1 MIQKRI
7 AGSRAHDSASKSA
20 KGNHRNNNYESL
32 TYGIAKS
39 TLGNVLVATGDK
51 GVVAV
56 LIGESPTV
64 VIDDLRTRFP
74 KAHLVRDDQMHA
86 TETSQL
92 INYIESADEDVN
104 FDLDL
109 RGTEFQRK
117 VWRAVRKIKIG
128 ETTTYTDL
136 ARSIGSP
143 KAIRAV
149 ANACSVNPFAF
160 AVPCH
165 RVLHKERALSFSP
178 NRGNDRQRPMV
189 DREAKVIKQ

>member
-1 MIQKRI
+1 MQKRR
-7 AGSRAHDSASKSA
+7 AVSSAQEPTSKQTQGS
-20 KGNHRNNNYESL
+20 HRNNDYESL

-39 TLGNVLVATGDK
+39 SLGHVLVATGDK

-56 LIGESPTV
+56 LIGGSPTV

-92 INYIESADEDVN
+92 INYIESAEEDVS

-136 ARSIGSP
+136 ARSIGAP

-149 ANACSVNPFAF
+149 ANACSINPFAF

-165 RVLHKERALSFSP
+165 RVLHKERALSFSAD
-178 NRGNDRQRPMV
+178 RGNDRQRPMV
-189 DREAKVIKQ
+189 DREAKVTKQ

>member
-1 MIQKRI
+1 MQKRR
-7 AGSRAHDSASKSA
+7 AVSSAQEPTSKQTQGS
-20 KGNHRNNNYESL
+20 HRNNDYESL
-32 TYGIAKS
+32 TFGIAKS
-39 TLGNVLVATGDK
+39 SLGHVLIATSDK

-56 LIGESPTV
+56 LIGGSPTV

-92 INYIESADEDVN
+92 INYIESAEEDVS

-117 VWRAVRKIKIG
+117 VWQAVRKIKIG
-128 ETTTYTDL
+128 ETTTYTDV
-136 ARSIGSP
+136 ARSIGAP

-149 ANACSVNPFAF
+149 ANACSINPFAF

-189 DREAKVIKQ
+189 DREAKVTKQ

>member
-1 MIQKRI
+1 MQKRR
-7 AGSRAHDSASKSA
+7 AVSSAQEPTSKQTQGS
-20 KGNHRNNNYESL
+20 HRNNDYESL
-32 TYGIAKS
+32 TFGIAKS
-39 TLGNVLVATGDK
+39 SLGHVLVATGDK

-56 LIGESPTV
+56 LIGGSPTV

-74 KAHLVRDDQMHA
+74 RAHLVRDDQMHA

-92 INYIESADEDVN
+92 INYIESAEEDVS
-104 FDLDL
+104 FHLDL

-117 VWRAVRKIKIG
+117 VWQAVRKIEIG

-136 ARSIGSP
+136 ARSIGAP

-149 ANACSVNPFAF
+149 ANACSINPFAF

-189 DREAKVIKQ
+189 DREAKVTKQ

>member
-1 MIQKRI
+1 MQKRR
-7 AGSRAHDSASKSA
+7 AASSAQEPTRKQTEGS
-20 KGNHRNNNYESL
+20 HRNNDYESL

-39 TLGNVLVATGDK
+39 SLGHVLVATGDK

-56 LIGESPTV
+56 LIGGSPTV

-92 INYIESADEDVN
+92 INYIESAEDDVN

-136 ARSIGSP
+136 ARSIGAP

-149 ANACSVNPFAF
+149 ANACSINPFAF

-189 DREAKVIKQ
+189 DREAKVTKQ

>member
-1 MIQKRI
+1 MQKRI
-7 AGSRAHDSASKSA
+7 AVSSAQEPTSKQTQGS
-20 KGNHRNNNYESL
+20 HRNNDYESL
-32 TYGIAKS
+32 TFGIAKS
-39 TLGNVLVATGDK
+39 SLGHVLVATGDK

-56 LIGESPTV
+56 LIGGSPTV

-92 INYIESADEDVN
+92 INYIESAEEDVS

-136 ARSIGSP
+136 ARSIGAP

-149 ANACSVNPFAF
+149 ANACSINPFAF

-189 DREAKVIKQ
+189 DREAKVTKQ

>member
-1 MIQKRI
+1 MQKRR
-7 AGSRAHDSASKSA
+7 AASSAQNPTSKQTQGS
-20 KGNHRNNNYESL
+20 HRNNDSESL

-39 TLGNVLVATGDK
+39 SLGHVLVATGDK

-56 LIGESPTV
+56 LIGESSTV
-64 VIDDLRTRFP
+64 VIDDLRRRFP
-74 KAHLVRDDQMHA
+74 KAHLVRNDQRHA

-92 INYIESADEDVN
+92 INYIESAEEDVS

-117 VWRAVRKIKIG
+117 VWQAVRKIKIG

-136 ARSIGSP
+136 ARSIGAP

-149 ANACSVNPFAF
+149 ANACSINPFAF

-165 RVLHKERALSFSP
+165 RVLHKERALSFSA

-189 DREAKVIKQ
+189 DREAKVTKQ

>member
-1 MIQKRI
+1 MQKRR
-7 AGSRAHDSASKSA
+7 AVSSAQEPTSKQTQGS
-20 KGNHRNNNYESL
+20 HRNNDYESL

-39 TLGNVLVATGDK
+39 SLGHVLVATGDK

-56 LIGESPTV
+56 LIGGSPTV

-92 INYIESADEDVN
+92 INYIESAEEDVS

-117 VWRAVRKIKIG
+117 VWRTVRKIKIG

-136 ARSIGSP
+136 ARSIGAP

-149 ANACSVNPFAF
+149 ANACSINPFAF

-189 DREAKVIKQ
+189 DREAKVTKQ

>member
-1 MIQKRI
+1 MQKRR
-7 AGSRAHDSASKSA
+7 AVSSAQEPTSKQTQGS
-20 KGNHRNNNYESL
+20 HRNNDYESL
-32 TYGIAKS
+32 TFGIAKS
-39 TLGNVLVATGDK
+39 SLGHVLVATGDK

-56 LIGESPTV
+56 LIGGSPTV

-74 KAHLVRDDQMHA
+74 KEHLVREDQMHA

-92 INYIESADEDVN
+92 INYIESAEEDVS

-117 VWRAVRKIKIG
+117 VWQAVRKIKIG

-136 ARSIGSP
+136 ARSIGAP

-149 ANACSVNPFAF
+149 ANACSINPFAF

-165 RVLHKERALSFSP
+165 RVLHKERVLSFSP

-189 DREAKVIKQ
+189 DREAKVTKQ

>member
-1 MIQKRI
+1 MQKRR
-7 AGSRAHDSASKSA
+7 AASSAQEPTRKQTEGS
-20 KGNHRNNNYESL
+20 HRNNEYESL

-39 TLGNVLVATGDK
+39 SLGHVLVATSDK

-56 LIGESPTV
+56 LIGGSPTV

-92 INYIESADEDVN
+92 INYIESAEEDVS
-104 FDLDL
+104 FALDL

-136 ARSIGSP
+136 ARSIGAP

-149 ANACSVNPFAF
+149 ANACSINPFAF

-189 DREAKVIKQ
+189 DREAKVTKQ

>member
-1 MIQKRI
+1 MQKRR
-7 AGSRAHDSASKSA
+7 AASSAQEPTSKQTQGS
-20 KGNHRNNNYESL
+20 HRNSDYESL

-39 TLGNVLVATGDK
+39 SLGHVLVATGDK

-56 LIGESPTV
+56 LIGGSPTV

-74 KAHLVRDDQMHA
+74 RAHLVRDDQMHA

-92 INYIESADEDVN
+92 INYIESAGEDVS

-117 VWRAVRKIKIG
+117 VWRAVRKIKIA

-136 ARSIGSP
+136 ARSIGAP

-189 DREAKVIKQ
+189 DREAKVTKR

>member
-1 MIQKRI
+1 MQKRRAASSAQAPI
-7 AGSRAHDSASKSA
+7 SKQTKGS
-20 KGNHRNNNYESL
+20 HRNNDYESL

-39 TLGNVLVATGDK
+39 SLGHVLVATGDK

-56 LIGESPTV
+56 LIGGSPTV

-74 KAHLVRDDQMHA
+74 RAHLVRDDQMHA

-92 INYIESADEDVN
+92 INYIESAEEDVS
-104 FDLDL
+104 FVLDL

-136 ARSIGSP
+136 ARSIGAP

-149 ANACSVNPFAF
+149 ANACSINPFAF

-189 DREAKVIKQ
+189 DREAKVTKQ

>member
-1 MIQKRI
+1 MIRNRR
-7 AGSRAHDSASKSA
+7 AGSSAHESTSKPT
-20 KGNHRNNNYESL
+20 KGSHRNNDYESL

-39 TLGNVLVATGDK
+39 TLGHVLVATGDK

-56 LIGESPTV
+56 LIGESSTV

-92 INYIESADEDVN
+92 INYIESAEEDVH

-136 ARSIGSP
+136 ARSIGFP

-149 ANACSVNPFAF
+149 ANACSINPFAF

-165 RVLHKERALSFSP
+165 RVLHKERSLSFSP
-178 NRGNDRQRPMV
+178 NRGDDRQRPMV
-189 DREAKVIKQ
+189 DREAKVTKQ

>member
-1 MIQKRI
+1 MQKRR
-7 AGSRAHDSASKSA
+7 AASGAQEPTSKQTQGS
-20 KGNHRNNNYESL
+20 HRNNNYESL

-39 TLGNVLVATGDK
+39 SLGHVLVATGEK

-74 KAHLVRDDQMHA
+74 KAHLVRDDRMHA

-92 INYIESADEDVN
+92 INYIESAEEDVS

-136 ARSIGSP
+136 ARSIGAP

-149 ANACSVNPFAF
+149 ANACSINPFAF

-189 DREAKVIKQ
+189 DREARVTKQ

>member
-1 MIQKRI
+1 MLQKRDSG
-7 AGSRAHDSASKSA
+7 AGMHGRRRRPTVGDR
-20 KGNHRNNNYESL
+20 GNYELL

-39 TLGNVLVATGDK
+39 TLGNVLVANSDK

-56 LIGESPTV
+56 LIGASVTV
-64 VIDDLRTRFP
+64 VIEDLRTRFP
-74 KAHLVRDDQMHA
+74 KAHLTRDDRMHA

-92 INYIESADEDVN
+92 VHYIESAKEDVN

-109 RGTEFQRK
+109 RGTEFQNK

-136 ARSIGSP
+136 AHAIGSP

-149 ANACSVNPFAF
+149 ANACSINPFAF

-165 RVLHKERALSFSP
+165 RVLHKERALSFGP

-189 DREAKVIKQ
+189 DREAKALKQ

>member
-1 MIQKRI
+1 MQKRR
-7 AGSRAHDSASKSA
+7 AASSAQEPTRKQTEGS
-20 KGNHRNNNYESL
+20 HRNNEYESL

-39 TLGNVLVATGDK
+39 SLGHVLVATGDK

-56 LIGESPTV
+56 LIGGSPTV

-74 KAHLVRDDQMHA
+74 KAHLVRDDQRHA

-92 INYIESADEDVN
+92 INYIESAEEDVS
-104 FDLDL
+104 FALDL

-136 ARSIGSP
+136 ARSIGAP

-149 ANACSVNPFAF
+149 ANACSINPFAF

-189 DREAKVIKQ
+189 DREAKVTKQ

>member
-1 MIQKRI
+1 MQKRR
-7 AGSRAHDSASKSA
+7 AASSAQKSTSKQTEGS
-20 KGNHRNNNYESL
+20 HRNNEYESL

-39 TLGNVLVATGDK
+39 SLGHVLVATGDK

-56 LIGESPTV
+56 LIGGSPTV

-74 KAHLVRDDQMHA
+74 KAHLVRDDQRHA

-92 INYIESADEDVN
+92 INYIESAEEDVS

-136 ARSIGSP
+136 ARSIGAP

-149 ANACSVNPFAF
+149 ANACSINPFAF

-189 DREAKVIKQ
+189 DREAKVTKQ

>member
-1 MIQKRI
+1 MQKRR
-7 AGSRAHDSASKSA
+7 AVSSAQEPTSKQTQGS
-20 KGNHRNNNYESL
+20 HRNNDYESL
-32 TYGIAKS
+32 TFGIAKS
-39 TLGNVLVATGDK
+39 SLGHVLVATGDK

-56 LIGESPTV
+56 LIGGSPTV

-92 INYIESADEDVN
+92 INYIESAEEDVS
-104 FDLDL
+104 FALDL

-136 ARSIGSP
+136 ARSIGAP

-149 ANACSVNPFAF
+149 ANACSINPFAF

-189 DREAKVIKQ
+189 DREAKVTKQ

>member
-1 MIQKRI
+1 MQKRR
-7 AGSRAHDSASKSA
+7 AASSAQEPTRKQTEGS
-20 KGNHRNNNYESL
+20 HRNNEYESL

-39 TLGNVLVATGDK
+39 SLGHVLVATGDK

-56 LIGESPTV
+56 LIGGSPTV

-92 INYIESADEDVN
+92 INYIESAEEDVS

-136 ARSIGSP
+136 ARSIGAP

-149 ANACSVNPFAF
+149 ANACSINPFAF

>member
-1 MIQKRI
+1 MQKRR
-7 AGSRAHDSASKSA
+7 AVSSAQEPTSKQTQGS
-20 KGNHRNNNYESL
+20 HRNNDYESL
-32 TYGIAKS
+32 TFGIAKS
-39 TLGNVLVATGDK
+39 SLGHVLVATGDK

-56 LIGESPTV
+56 LIGGSPTV

-92 INYIESADEDVN
+92 INYIESAEEDVS

-117 VWRAVRKIKIG
+117 VWQAVRKIKIG

-136 ARSIGSP
+136 ARSIGAP

-149 ANACSVNPFAF
+149 ANACSINPFAF

-189 DREAKVIKQ
+189 DREAKVTKQ

>member
-1 MIQKRI
+1 MQKRR
-7 AGSRAHDSASKSA
+7 AVSSAQEPTSKQTQGS
-20 KGNHRNNNYESL
+20 HRNNDYESL
-32 TYGIAKS
+32 TFGIAKS
-39 TLGNVLVATGDK
+39 SLGHVLVATGDK

-56 LIGESPTV
+56 LIGGSPTV

-74 KAHLVRDDQMHA
+74 RAHLVRDDQMHA

-92 INYIESADEDVN
+92 INYIESAEEDVS

-136 ARSIGSP
+136 ARSIGAP

-149 ANACSVNPFAF
+149 ANACSINPFAF

-189 DREAKVIKQ
+189 DREAKVTKQ

>member
-20 KGNHRNNNYESL
+20 KGDHRNTDYESL

-39 TLGNVLVATGDK
+39 SLGHVLVATGDK

-56 LIGESPTV
+56 LIGGSPTV

-74 KAHLVRDDQMHA
+74 KAHLVRDDQRHA

-92 INYIESADEDVN
+92 INYIESAEEDVS

-136 ARSIGSP
+136 ARSIGAP

-149 ANACSVNPFAF
+149 ANACSINPFAF

-189 DREAKVIKQ
+189 DREAKVTKQ

>member
-20 KGNHRNNNYESL
+20 KGDHQNKDYESL

-64 VIDDLRTRFP
+64 VIDDLRTRFA

-117 VWRAVRKIKIG
+117 VWQAVRKIKIG

>member
-1 MIQKRI
+1 MQKRR
-7 AGSRAHDSASKSA
+7 AASSAQEPTRKQTEGS
-20 KGNHRNNNYESL
+20 HRNSDYESL

-39 TLGNVLVATGDK
+39 SLGHVLVATGDK

-56 LIGESPTV
+56 LIGGSPTV
-64 VIDDLRTRFP
+64 VIDDFRTRFP
-74 KAHLVRDDQMHA
+74 KAHLVHDDQRHA

-92 INYIESADEDVN
+92 INYIESAEQDVS

-136 ARSIGSP
+136 ARSIGAP

-149 ANACSVNPFAF
+149 ANACSINPFAF

-178 NRGNDRQRPMV
+178 NRGNDRQRPMI
-189 DREAKVIKQ
+189 DREAKITKQ

>member
-1 MIQKRI
+1 MIRKRNPG
-7 AGSRAHDSASKSA
+7 AGGDEKERYPPR
-20 KGNHRNNNYESL
+20 GGRGNYESL

-39 TLGNVLVATGDK
+39 TLGNVLVATADK
-51 GVVAV
+51 GVIAV
-56 LIGESPTV
+56 LIGGSPTA
-64 VIDDLRTRFP
+64 VIEDLRTRFP
-74 KAHLVRDDQMHA
+74 KAHLTRDDRMHA

-92 INYIESADEDVN
+92 VHYIESAKEDVN

-109 RGTEFQRK
+109 RGTEFQNK

-136 ARSIGSP
+136 AHAIGSP

-149 ANACSVNPFAF
+149 ANACSINPFAF

-165 RVLHKERALSFSP
+165 RVLHKERALSFGP

-189 DREAKVIKQ
+189 DREAKALKQ

>member
-1 MIQKRI
+1 MVGKRTSVVPGP
-7 AGSRAHDSASKSA
+7 AKTNKPTVRSRVDAD
-20 KGNHRNNNYESL
+20 YESL

-39 TLGNVLVATGDK
+39 SLGHVLVATGDK

-56 LIGESPTV
+56 LIGGSPTV

-74 KAHLVRDDQMHA
+74 KAHLVRDDQRHA

-92 INYIESADEDVN
+92 INYIESAEEDVS

-136 ARSIGSP
+136 ARSIGAP

-149 ANACSVNPFAF
+149 ANACSINPFAF

-189 DREAKVIKQ
+189 DREAKVTKQ

>member
-1 MIQKRI
+1 MQKRR
-7 AGSRAHDSASKSA
+7 AASSAQEPTSKQTEGS
-20 KGNHRNNNYESL
+20 HRNNDYESL

-39 TLGNVLVATGDK
+39 SLGHVLVATGDK

-56 LIGESPTV
+56 LIGGSPTV

-92 INYIESADEDVN
+92 INYIESAEEDVS

-136 ARSIGSP
+136 ARSIGAP

-149 ANACSVNPFAF
+149 ANACSINPFAF

-189 DREAKVIKQ
+189 DREAKVTKQ

>member
-1 MIQKRI
+1 MQKRR
-7 AGSRAHDSASKSA
+7 AASSAQEPTRKQTEGS
-20 KGNHRNNNYESL
+20 HRNNEYESL

-39 TLGNVLVATGDK
+39 SLGHVLVATGDK

-56 LIGESPTV
+56 LIGGSPTV

-92 INYIESADEDVN
+92 INYIESAEEDVS

-136 ARSIGSP
+136 ARSIGAP

-149 ANACSVNPFAF
+149 ANACSINPFAF

-189 DREAKVIKQ
+189 DREAKVTKQ

>member
-1 MIQKRI
+1 MQKRR
-7 AGSRAHDSASKSA
+7 AVSSAQEPTSKQTQGS
-20 KGNHRNNNYESL
+20 HRNNDYESL

-39 TLGNVLVATGDK
+39 SLGHVLVATGDK

-56 LIGESPTV
+56 LIGGSPTV

-74 KAHLVRDDQMHA
+74 KAHLVRDDQRHA

-92 INYIESADEDVN
+92 INYIESAEEDVS

-136 ARSIGSP
+136 ARSIGAP

-149 ANACSVNPFAF
+149 ANACSINPFAF

-165 RVLHKERALSFSP
+165 RVLHKERALSFSA

-189 DREAKVIKQ
+189 DREAKVTKQ

>member
-1 MIQKRI
+1 MQKRR
-7 AGSRAHDSASKSA
+7 AVSSAQEPTSKQTQGS
-20 KGNHRNNNYESL
+20 HRNNDYESL
-32 TYGIAKS
+32 TFGIVKS
-39 TLGNVLVATGDK
+39 SLGHVLVATGDK

-56 LIGESPTV
+56 LIGGSPTV

-92 INYIESADEDVN
+92 INYIESAEEDVS

-136 ARSIGSP
+136 ARSIGAP

-149 ANACSVNPFAF
+149 ANACSINPFAF

-189 DREAKVIKQ
+189 DREAKVTKQ

>member
-1 MIQKRI
+1 MQKRR
-7 AGSRAHDSASKSA
+7 AVSSAQEPTSKQTQGS
-20 KGNHRNNNYESL
+20 HRNNDYESL
-32 TYGIAKS
+32 TFGIAKS
-39 TLGNVLVATGDK
+39 SLGHVLVATGDK

-56 LIGESPTV
+56 LIGGSPTV

-74 KAHLVRDDQMHA
+74 RAHLVRDDQMHA

-92 INYIESADEDVN
+92 INYIESAEEDVS
-104 FDLDL
+104 FALDL

-136 ARSIGSP
+136 ARSIGAP

-149 ANACSVNPFAF
+149 ANACSINPFAF

-189 DREAKVIKQ
+189 DREAKVTKQ

>member
-1 MIQKRI
+1 MQKRR
-7 AGSRAHDSASKSA
+7 AVSSAQEPTSKQTQGS
-20 KGNHRNNNYESL
+20 HRNNDYESL

-39 TLGNVLVATGDK
+39 SLGHVLVATGDK

-56 LIGESPTV
+56 LIGGSPTV

-74 KAHLVRDDQMHA
+74 KAHLVRDDQRHA

-92 INYIESADEDVN
+92 INYIESAEEDVS

-136 ARSIGSP
+136 ARSIGAP

-149 ANACSVNPFAF
+149 ANACSINPFAF

-189 DREAKVIKQ
+189 DREAKVTKQ

>member
-1 MIQKRI
+1 MQKRR
-7 AGSRAHDSASKSA
+7 AASSAQEPTRKQTEGS
-20 KGNHRNNNYESL
+20 HRNNEYESL

-39 TLGNVLVATGDK
+39 SLGHVLVATGDK

-56 LIGESPTV
+56 LIGGSPTV

-92 INYIESADEDVN
+92 INYIESAEEDVS
-104 FDLDL
+104 FALDL

-136 ARSIGSP
+136 ARSIGAP

-149 ANACSVNPFAF
+149 ANACSINPFAF

-189 DREAKVIKQ
+189 DREAKVVKQ